1 MITNTCE
8 GFVPLCPSLVQS
20 FTWRALWLRAPCHL
34 FLRGSV
40 VCVYKKIPIGY
51 NYLSPDKVVFFLA
64 IVVFAHGTVSARD

>member
-8 GFVPLCPSLVQS
+8 GFVPLWPSLVQR
-20 FTWRALWLRAPCHL
+20 FTWRALWLPAPCHL

-40 VCVYKKIPIGY
+40 VCVYKKIPMGY
-51 NYLSPDKVVFFLA
+51 NYLSPDKVGFLA

>member
-34 FLRGSV
+34 FIRGSV

-51 NYLSPDKVVFFLA
+51 NYLSPDKIVFFLA